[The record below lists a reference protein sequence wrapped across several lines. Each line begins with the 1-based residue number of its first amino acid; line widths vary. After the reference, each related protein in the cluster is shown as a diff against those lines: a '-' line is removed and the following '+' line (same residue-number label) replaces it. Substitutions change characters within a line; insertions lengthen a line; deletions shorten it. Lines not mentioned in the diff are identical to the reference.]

1 MKMNE
6 LNLNDQQ
13 LTIWNKLKNLKDG
26 ERMIGRDLMTAT
38 GITEERVFYSTIEGL
53 RLAGYQVG
61 ASKDLYNPG
70 YYQKRTDK
78 DAWDYHFNN
87 VEALDREIER
97 ITVNT
102 SRFFFEKYGND
113 FDFYQHKAEE
123 ELKRD
128 EDNGTI

>member
-1 MKMNE
+1 MRKQK
-6 LNLNDQQ
+6 LNDQQ
-13 LTIWNKLKNLKDG
+13 LTIWNKLRNLKDG
-26 ERMIGRDLMTAT
+26 ERMIGRDLMAAT
-38 GITEERVFYSTIEGL
+38 GISEERVFYSVIENL

-87 VEALDREIER
+87 VEALEKEIDR
-97 ITVNT
+97 ITINT
-102 SRFFFEKYGND
+102 SHFFYDKYGKD
-113 FDFYQHKAEE
+113 FDFLKHKAEEE

-128 EDNGTI
+128 ENKGII